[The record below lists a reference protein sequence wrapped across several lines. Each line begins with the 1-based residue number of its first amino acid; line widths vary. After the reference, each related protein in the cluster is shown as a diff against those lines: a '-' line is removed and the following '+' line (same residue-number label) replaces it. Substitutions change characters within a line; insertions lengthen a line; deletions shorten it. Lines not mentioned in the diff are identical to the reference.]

1 MKKLLFLKTL
11 LASLLFCLLFLSG
24 CENWDES
31 GVKLY
36 NEMPSY
42 ALEYIDKNK
51 ILDPKEKVLAY
62 YDVTLSLDS
71 GEATI
76 LTNKRVIYHKNNKNQ
91 SIKYTDIDDIEHR
104 DEGFIIGDIILV
116 KSVKGEIMKIE
127 IAPLNDGKVFLDVLR
142 AQLEP
147 EKQEQ
152 VEAEPEPEQEPP
164 APVPSSISLDQLK
177 KTNRCP
183 DCNLEKANLQGWKL
197 KGADLNGAD
206 LSGADLSGADLSRAN
221 LSGANLMWA
230 NLKGANLEN
239 ADIGG
244 TDFRGAELSGAT
256 SPKGTR
262 CTQDA
267 GSACLE

>member
-1 MKKLLFLKTL
+1 MKKLLFLDSS
-11 LASLLFCLLFLSG
+11 LASLVFCLLFLSG
-24 CENWDES
+24 CENWGES

-71 GEATI
+71 SEATI
-76 LTNKRVIYHKNNKNQ
+76 LTNKKIIYHKNNNNQ
-91 SIKYTDIDDIEHR
+91 SIKYSDIDDIEHR
-104 DEGFIIGDIILV
+104 DEGFPNGDIILV

-127 IAPLNDGKVFLDVLR
+127 IAPLNDGKVFLDILR
-142 AQLEP
+142 AQL
-147 EKQEQ
+147 
-152 VEAEPEPEQEPP
+152 EAEPEPELEPP
-164 APVPSSISLDQLK
+164 APVPSITPLDQLK

-183 DCNLEKANLQGWKL
+183 DCNLEKADLQGWKL
-197 KGADLNGAD
+197 KGADMNGAN
-206 LSGADLSGADLSRAN
+206 LEEANLSGADLSRAN

-256 SPKGTR
+256 SPKGTK
-262 CTQDA
+262 CTQDS
-267 GSACLE
+267 GSTCLE